1 MKKLWNKVTRR
12 LLIVFAAF
20 ILAGAAVAIQ
30 SSIVNKQVTT
40 ELIYVAADNLPPY
53 SLIEGALVQ
62 RKVVKSEVP
71 EDAVRDLRDLKELE
85 GESWVTTEIGIPKG
99 IPVSK
104 SMLIRAKDSEY
115 GESLELKD
123 GAMFVG
129 VQTDQVKSAGD
140 MIKPGT
146 VADAYVYIKGEDRQ
160 PSKLITPID
169 DPILKG
175 LLIKDRQNQNGYEPQ
190 REGTGNQ
197 NPIPAIA
204 VVETTNPAV
213 AAALIHYQEEGEI
226 YFAPTGV
233 NISTVGKQAEKEEI
247 ADRNSD
253 GGYLLPAD
261 TESPNH

>member
-40 ELIYVAADNLPPY
+40 ELVYVAADALAPY
-53 SLIEGALVQ
+53 SLVEGALTQ

-71 EDAVRDLRDLKELE
+71 EDAIRDLKELE

-104 SMLIRAKDSEY
+104 SMLIPAKDSKY

-160 PSKLITPID
+160 PSKLVTPTD
-169 DPILKG
+169 DPLLKG
-175 LLIKDRQNQNGYEPQ
+175 LLIKERQNQNGYEPQ
-190 REGTGNQ
+190 QEGMGNQ

-204 VVETTNPAV
+204 VVETNDPGV
-213 AAALIHYQEEGEI
+213 AAALIKYQEEGEI

-233 NISTVGKQAEKEEI
+233 KIEVNGEQAEKEVS
-247 ADRNSD
+247 ADQDSD
-253 GGYLLPAD
+253 EVYLLPAD
-261 TESPNH
+261 TESPSQ

>member
-1 MKKLWNKVTRR
+1 MKKLWNKATRR
-12 LLIVFAAF
+12 LLIVFVAL
-20 ILAGAAVAIQ
+20 ILAGVAVAIQ

-40 ELIYVAADNLPPY
+40 ELVYVAADNLTPY
-53 SLIEGALVQ
+53 SLVEGKLVQ

-71 EDAVRDLRDLKELE
+71 DDAIRDLKELE
-85 GESWVTTEIGIPKG
+85 GESWVTTEVGIPKG

-104 SMLIRAKDSEY
+104 SMLIPAKESKY
-115 GESLELKD
+115 GESLELRD

-160 PSKLITPID
+160 PSKLITPVD
-169 DPILKG
+169 DPLLKG

-204 VVETTNPAV
+204 VVETNNPDV
-213 AAALIHYQEEGEI
+213 AAALIHYQKEGEI
-226 YFAPTGV
+226 YFTPTGV
-233 NISTVGKQAEKEEI
+233 NTDEVMGMSQSNEMAAVK
-247 ADRNSD
+247 
-253 GGYLLPAD
+253 
-261 TESPNH
+261 

>member
-12 LLIVFAAF
+12 LLIVFNALL
-20 ILAGAAVAIQ
+20 LAGAAVAIQ

-40 ELIYVAADNLPPY
+40 ELVYVAVDDLTPY
-53 SLIEGALVQ
+53 SLVEDKFVQ
-62 RKVVKSEVP
+62 RKVVRSEVP
-71 EDAVRDLRDLKELE
+71 EDAIRDLKELE
-85 GESWVTTEIGIPKG
+85 GEAWVTTEIGIPKG
-99 IPVSK
+99 IPISK
-104 SMLIRAKDSEY
+104 SMLIPAKDSKY

-123 GAMFVG
+123 GAMYIG

-146 VADAYVYIKGEDRQ
+146 LADAYVYIKGVDRQ
-160 PSKLITPID
+160 PSKLITPDD
-169 DPILKG
+169 DPLLEG

-204 VVETTNPAV
+204 VVETTNPKV

-226 YFAPTGV
+226 YFTPIGV
-233 NISTVGKQAEKEEI
+233 ELDSEVKRNIQE
-247 ADRNSD
+247 ADIQ
-253 GGYLLPAD
+253 
-261 TESPNH
+261 E

>member
-12 LLIVFAAF
+12 LLIVFIAL

-40 ELIYVAADNLPPY
+40 ELVYVAVDDLTPY
-53 SLIEGALVQ
+53 SLVEGKLVQ
-62 RKVVKSEVP
+62 RKVVRSEVP
-71 EDAVRDLRDLKELE
+71 EDAIRDLKELE

-104 SMLIRAKDSEY
+104 SMLLTAKNSKY
-115 GESLELKD
+115 GESLELRD

-146 VADAYVYIKGEDRQ
+146 VADAYVYIKGAERE
-160 PSKLITPID
+160 PSRLVTPDD
-169 DPILKG
+169 DPLLKG

-204 VVETTNPAV
+204 VVETTNPKV

-226 YFAPTGV
+226 YFTPTSVEISSELNLQIQEEQEQEFGD
-233 NISTVGKQAEKEEI
+233 ISTG
-247 ADRNSD
+247 
-253 GGYLLPAD
+253 
-261 TESPNH
+261 TEPPIQ

>member
-12 LLIVFAAF
+12 LLFVAL

-30 SSIVNKQVTT
+30 SSIVSKQVTT
-40 ELIYVAADNLPPY
+40 ELVYVTSDNLPPF
-53 SLIEGALVQ
+53 SLVEGKLVQ

-71 EDAVRDLRDLKELE
+71 EDAIRDLNELE
-85 GESWVTTEIGIPKG
+85 GKPLVTTEIGIPKG

-104 SMLIRAKDSEY
+104 SMLIPAKDSKY

-129 VQTDQVKSAGD
+129 VRTDQVKSAGD

-146 VADAYVYIKGEDRQ
+146 VADAYVYIKGADRQ
-160 PSKLITPID
+160 PSKLITPAD
-169 DPILKG
+169 DPLLKG

-204 VVETTNPAV
+204 VVETNNPAV

-226 YFAPTGV
+226 YFTPTGV
-233 NISTVGKQAEKEEI
+233 NIENEVNAAQSPDEV
-247 ADRNSD
+247 
-253 GGYLLPAD
+253 YLLPSG
-261 TESPNH
+261 TESPDQ